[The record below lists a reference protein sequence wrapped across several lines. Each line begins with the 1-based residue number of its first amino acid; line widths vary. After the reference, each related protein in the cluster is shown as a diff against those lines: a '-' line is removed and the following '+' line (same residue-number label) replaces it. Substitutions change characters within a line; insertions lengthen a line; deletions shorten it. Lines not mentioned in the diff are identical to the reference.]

1 MEELTF
7 EGTFFKYSNKNNIWG
22 VEYDDIISIESDK
35 PYIRFLLDG
44 SKKIVM
50 KKSLLDVQKNLNER
64 LFVRINRKTIVN
76 IKKVQ
81 SVVKNGDVYTLS
93 MQNGLEYVVSIRT
106 VSLVRKYFFLLN
118 SSEKKGEF

>member
-1 MEELTF
+1 MCTL
-7 EGTFFKYSNKNNIWG
+7 
-22 VEYDDIISIESDK
+22 SDA
-35 PYIRFLLDG
+35 Y
-44 SKKIVM
+44 
-50 KKSLLDVQKNLNER
+50 
-64 LFVRINRKTIVN
+64 NRKTIVN

>member
-1 MEELTF
+1 
-7 EGTFFKYSNKNNIWG
+7 
-22 VEYDDIISIESDK
+22 
-35 PYIRFLLDG
+35 
-44 SKKIVM
+44 M
-50 KKSLLDVQKNLNER
+50 KKSLLDVQKNLDER

>member
-1 MEELTF
+1 MLIEEEIL
-7 EGTFFKYSNKNNIWG
+7 GGDAPNYA
-22 VEYDDIISIESDK
+22 
-35 PYIRFLLDG
+35 
-44 SKKIVM
+44 
-50 KKSLLDVQKNLNER
+50 
-64 LFVRINRKTIVN
+64 RINRKTIVN

>member
-1 MEELTF
+1 
-7 EGTFFKYSNKNNIWG
+7 
-22 VEYDDIISIESDK
+22 
-35 PYIRFLLDG
+35 
-44 SKKIVM
+44 M